1 MKFETVCQNSDSR
14 GFRLSLSWR
23 RAGRARWGIDVQ
35 MDGHHEHRSSDG
47 STYSGEWR
55 QGMRWGQGTQTYALT
70 GNVYSGA
77 WVDGR
82 WHGYGEL
89 KLASGCCYQGERCAV
104 VPARL

>member
-1 MKFETVCQNSDSR
+1 M
-14 GFRLSLSWR
+14 
-23 RAGRARWGIDVQ
+23 Q

-47 STYSGEWR
+47 SRYSGEWR

-89 KLASGCCYQGERCAV
+89 KLASGCCYRGERYAIT
-104 VPARL
+104 PARL

>member
-1 MKFETVCQNSDSR
+1 
-14 GFRLSLSWR
+14 
-23 RAGRARWGIDVQ
+23 

-89 KLASGCCYQGERCAV
+89 KLASGCCYRGERYAV
-104 VPARL
+104 APARLRATVPFLVTRVAACQHGRWSSCVHSACV